1 VQSPLLTRLS
11 RELAM
16 DFSIVEASVGKLKDT
31 PYGQLT
37 LELPRQDEPRFQ
49 QLLAALESHQVR
61 YEVLR

>member
-1 VQSPLLTRLS
+1 
-11 RELAM
+11 M

-37 LELPRQDEPRFQ
+37 LELSQQDEPRFQ

-61 YEVLR
+61 CEVLQ